1 MHVQPDKYR
10 WYVGLALIVLGLLGN
25 FSSYSLFFG
34 VDFLFGS
41 IAVLLAIRLLG
52 TLAATLIAIIVGSYT
67 IYLWG
72 HPYALIIFTLE
83 ALVVAY
89 LQGTRLRGLVLADI
103 VYWAVCGAPLIW
115 GFYNH
120 FIGMDTTQAAFI
132 MLKQPVNG
140 VFNAIIATF
149 ILIFLGLDKRLPR
162 LLGIDLPRISSRE
175 LLFTLIISGVF
186 ISSLAIVVYQSRV
199 ELVALETHLT
209 EKLQLRGA
217 IVRDYVRVQGIPDT
231 AETLKRISG
240 STEQDGAEICLV
252 TRQREVV
259 LNTEGDRPPH
269 DFFSNGRNIK
279 RSDQLYQWLP
289 PRQGMAHMLWWR
301 SSLYFIKVPVGQH
314 GIGTV
319 VVSAP
324 AAPVIDALHA
334 LHTQTL
340 LLMVTITVI
349 AVIVSLII
357 SYLFARPLI
366 SLSRL
371 SQDLPEKILQQ
382 HTLDWPHSQVSE
394 VAQLSNNIEYMA
406 NKLAANLRDLHQV
419 QEDLEDRV
427 RQRTLALQHLSAHN
441 AALIDNAVEGIVT
454 VDEHYTILTFNKTA
468 EKLFGYCADE
478 IIGKTLHNLLDN
490 PDEEPLLPDIGTH
503 PEQALNLNGR
513 HRQGG
518 LFRLELL
525 RAPVP
530 LEDKTVYACFLRDIS
545 ERDKVE
551 KLKNDFIS
559 TVSHELRTPLTAIMG
574 SIKLLQGTKADK
586 LDAESHNLID
596 IAVNNIDRL
605 MRIVNDLL
613 DVQKII
619 TNEGMSFHLVS
630 TEVMPLMERILKDNT
645 AYAERYQVKME
656 ITDRAE
662 GCFIL
667 TDADRLAQAITN
679 LLSNAA
685 KFSAKNG
692 VIRLAV
698 RRQGD
703 SVQITVSDEG
713 EGIPEDFQE
722 QIFGRFTQANS
733 ETTRVFGGTG
743 LGLNITRS
751 IVERLG
757 GRIWF
762 DSSSKGSHF
771 HIELGLQ
778 T

>member
-1 MHVQPDKYR
+1 MHVQSDKYR
-10 WYVGLALIVLGLLGN
+10 WFVGLALALLGLLGN

-52 TLAATLIAIIVGSYT
+52 TLAAGLIAIIVGSYT
-67 IYLWG
+67 LYLWG
-72 HPYALIIFTLE
+72 HPYALIIFSLE

-103 VYWAVCGAPLIW
+103 VYWAVFGAPLIW

-120 FIGMDTTQAAFI
+120 VIGMDTTQAAFI

-175 LLFTLIISGVF
+175 LMFTLIISGVF

-199 ELVALETHLT
+199 ELGKLETHLS

-217 IVRDYVRVQGIPDT
+217 IVRDHIRVQGPPDT

-240 STEQDGAEICLV
+240 SSEQNGAEIYLI
-252 TRQREVV
+252 TRQRIV

-269 DFFSNGRNIK
+269 DFFSNGPNIK
-279 RSDQLYQWLP
+279 RSDNLYQWLP

-301 SSLYFIKVPVGQH
+301 SSLYFIKVPAGHH
-314 GIGTV
+314 GIDTV

-324 AAPVIDALHA
+324 AAPVIDALHV

-340 LLMVTITVI
+340 LLMVIITVI

-357 SYLFARPLI
+357 SYLFARPLV

-406 NKLAANLRDLHQV
+406 HKLATNLRDLHQV
-419 QEDLEDRV
+419 QEDLENRV

-468 EKLFGYCADE
+468 EKLFGYRAAE
-478 IIGKTLHNLLDN
+478 IIGKTLHSLLDN
-490 PDEEPLLPDIGTH
+490 PNEKPLLPDIGTH

-630 TEVMPLMERILKDNT
+630 TEVMPLVERIVGDNT

-692 VIRLAV
+692 VIRVAV
-698 RRQGD
+698 RRQGEF
-703 SVQITVSDEG
+703 VHITVSDEG
-713 EGIPEDFQE
+713 EGIPADFQA

-733 ETTRVFGGTG
+733 ETTRVFGGAG